1 LRNLKSLIKFT
12 LPNQYLI
19 DCRDT
24 EQIEQALTVMADRIY
39 MLEQGNII
47 EQGNHKELM
56 AVDGKYAQMFRMQA
70 EKYNISE

>member
-1 LRNLKSLIKFT
+1 
-12 LPNQYLI
+12 
-19 DCRDT
+19 
-24 EQIEQALTVMADRIY
+24 

-56 AVDGKYAQMFRMQA
+56 ALDGKYAQMFRMQA